1 MKSKILKNHFD
12 FRIYEKPNCQQTKNT
27 CYGRGGLNRK
37 WRDCKQ
43 DGGRLEVKE
52 CSQPRPQGLLAFQK
66 TLGTRLGVF
75 RVFVELSLEEM
86 LRQQQSKACLY
97 HGRDVFKEMSRSFF
111 HW

>member
-1 MKSKILKNHFD
+1 MA
-12 FRIYEKPNCQQTKNT
+12 R
-27 CYGRGGLNRK
+27 
-37 WRDCKQ
+37 CKQ

-66 TLGTRLGVF
+66 TLGTRLGMF

-111 HW
+111 TGKCAFVATLEHYSTQLLYAR